1 MYILLVSCSF
11 VVCCFGFCVE
21 CCNVFHSQ
29 IISKH
34 AIPIYTYL
42 HITCTSIY
50 ARTIAPILIVLYLI
64 VGRSSNKQPT
74 ILFEN
79 ESTAVTGRN
88 QYWRGQEVKM
98 NQDSDESKEVDSSTS
113 ASLHHKTNEK
123 ILEEDTKKI
132 SPTGAKL
139 TISEI
144 TNSTLSASSRPF
156 NYIGGINPT
165 KPLPWPD
172 SEKDYHKLHE
182 ILVQRVKES
191 DELTTREF
199 DINNSRLPQLLFYGD
214 SITEGWGGTSFGNLP
229 SKGRMW
235 NEHEDIEIRKIFDV
249 NFGVSSTW
257 GKRSLKPPL
266 ILGISGSRTYDF
278 IWRMR
283 HGEFPSSSLLD
294 HVKGDDEYDTFD
306 LGKLERIYIVLMG
319 TNNLGG
325 GMLPKP
331 TLEGMDAVGRAILQL
346 HQDNFPGV
354 PAAMLFSE
362 LLPRR
367 DDFRAEKM
375 CPPRCAN
382 ITSKT
387 PYKSFMPAINKVNK
401 ELPRIVEGWREDFV
415 NSRIVLLSGSTNST
429 STEEEEEEDK
439 VSSTKHTID
448 TAISRYKHNNYT
460 KTVHCGREMFNNMDD
475 IDEYDTY
482 MPDRLHPNA
491 KGYELWSHCIKKG
504 LEVVMDHQISLED
517 EVEEESR

>member
-1 MYILLVSCSF
+1 MLNY
-11 VVCCFGFCVE
+11 
-21 CCNVFHSQ
+21 
-29 IISKH
+29 K
-34 AIPIYTYL
+34 
-42 HITCTSIY
+42 
-50 ARTIAPILIVLYLI
+50 APILIVLYLI

-98 NQDSDESKEVDSSTS
+98 NQDADESKEVSSTS
-113 ASLHHKTNEK
+113 ASLHHKTKTNDK
-123 ILEEDTKKI
+123 VEDTKKKI
-132 SPTGAKL
+132 SPTGEKL
-139 TISEI
+139 TLTEI
-144 TNSTLSASSRPF
+144 ANSTLSASSRPF
-156 NYIGGINPT
+156 NYIGDINPT
-165 KPLPWPD
+165 KPLPWPI
-172 SEKDYHKLHE
+172 SEVDWWKLHE
-182 ILVQRVKES
+182 TLVQRVKES
-191 DELTTREF
+191 DELPTREF
-199 DINNSRLPQLLFYGD
+199 DINNSRLPQLIFYGD

-235 NEHEDIEIRKIFDV
+235 NEHEDVEIRKIFDN
-249 NFGVSSTW
+249 NFGTSSTW

-278 IWRMR
+278 IWRIMN
-283 HGEFPSSSLLD
+283 GEFPSSSLLD
-294 HVKGDDEYDTFD
+294 DVKSDDEYDTFD

-325 GMLPKP
+325 GMLPAP
-331 TLEGMDAVGRAILQL
+331 TLEGMDAVGRSILQL

-362 LLPRR
+362 LLPRK

-382 ITSKT
+382 ITTKT

-401 ELPRIVEGWREDFV
+401 ELPRIVEGWRKDFV
-415 NSRIVLLSGSTNST
+415 NSRIVLLSGATNST
-429 STEEEEEEDK
+429 STEDEEDK
-439 VSSTKHTID
+439 ESSTKLTID

-460 KTVHCGREMFNNMDD
+460 KTIFCGREMFSNVDD

-491 KGYELWSHCIKKG
+491 KGYESWSHCIKKG
-504 LEVVMDHQISLED
+504 LEVVMDHQISLEE

>member
-1 MYILLVSCSF
+1 MLFVLQCLTKQDTHIICSIL
-11 VVCCFGFCVE
+11 
-21 CCNVFHSQ
+21 
-29 IISKH
+29 
-34 AIPIYTYL
+34 T
-42 HITCTSIY
+42 
-50 ARTIAPILIVLYLI
+50 APILIVLYLI

-88 QYWRGQEVKM
+88 QYWRGQDVKM
-98 NQDSDESKEVDSSTS
+98 NQDADESKEVDSTS
-113 ASLHHKTNEK
+113 ASIHHKTSEK
-123 ILEEDTKKI
+123 KEDTKSS
-132 SPTGAKL
+132 SPSGAKL
-139 TISEI
+139 TLAEI
-144 TNSTLSASSRPF
+144 ANSTLSASSRPF
-156 NYIGGINPT
+156 NYIGDINPT
-165 KPLPWPD
+165 KPLPWPS
-172 SEKDYHKLHE
+172 SEKDWHKLHE
-182 ILVQRVKES
+182 TLVQRVKES
-191 DELTTREF
+191 DELPTREF
-199 DINNSRLPQLLFYGD
+199 DINNSRLPQLIFYGD

-235 NEHEDIEIRKIFDV
+235 NEHEDLEIRKIFDT
-249 NFGVSSTW
+249 NFGKSSTW
-257 GKRSLKPPL
+257 GERALKPSL

-278 IWRMR
+278 IWRIMN
-283 HGEFPSSSLLD
+283 GEFPSSSLLD
-294 HVKGDDEYDTFD
+294 HNVKGDDDYDTFD

-325 GMLPKP
+325 GMLPAP
-331 TLEGMDAVGRAILQL
+331 TLEGMDAVGRSILQL

-382 ITSKT
+382 VTSKT

-401 ELPRIVEGWREDFV
+401 ELPRIMEGWRDDFV

-429 STEEEEEEDK
+429 STDEEEEEEEEDGED
-439 VSSTKHTID
+439 SPTKITID

-460 KTVHCGREMFNNMDD
+460 QTVHCGREMFTNMDD
-475 IDEYDTY
+475 IEEYDTY

-504 LEVVMDHQISLED
+504 LEVVMDHQISLEE
-517 EVEEESR
+517 EVVEEEESR

>member
-1 MYILLVSCSF
+1 M
-11 VVCCFGFCVE
+11 
-21 CCNVFHSQ
+21 
-29 IISKH
+29 
-34 AIPIYTYL
+34 
-42 HITCTSIY
+42 
-50 ARTIAPILIVLYLI
+50 VLYLI
-64 VGRSSNKQPT
+64 VGRSSNKEPT

-98 NQDSDESKEVDSSTS
+98 NQDANNNESKENDS
-113 ASLHHKTNEK
+113 ASALHKKKNK
-123 ILEEDTKKI
+123 VVVEDTKKI
-132 SPTGAKL
+132 SPTKL
-139 TISEI
+139 TLSEI
-144 TNSTLSASSRPF
+144 ANSTLSASSRPF
-156 NYIGGINPT
+156 NYIGDINPT
-165 KPLPWPD
+165 KPLPWPET
-172 SEKDYHKLHE
+172 EKDWWKLHE
-182 ILVQRVKES
+182 SLVQRVKES
-191 DELTTREF
+191 DELPTREF
-199 DINNSRLPQLLFYGD
+199 DISNSRLPQLLFYGD

-235 NEHEDIEIRKIFDV
+235 NEHEDLEIRKIFDN
-249 NFGVSSTW
+249 NFGTSSTW
-257 GKRSLKPPL
+257 GKRSLKPSL

-278 IWRMR
+278 IWRIMN
-283 HGEFPSSSLLD
+283 GEFPSSSLLD
-294 HVKGDDEYDTFD
+294 HLKSDDEYDTFD

-325 GMLPKP
+325 GMLPTP
-331 TLEGMDAVGRAILQL
+331 TLEGMDAVGRSILQL

-362 LLPRR
+362 LLPRK
-367 DDFRAEKM
+367 DNFRAEKM

-382 ITSKT
+382 KTTKT

-401 ELPRIVEGWREDFV
+401 ELPRIIEGWREDFA
-415 NSRIVLLSGSTNST
+415 NSRIVLLSGTTNST
-429 STEEEEEEDK
+429 STDEEEEDK
-439 VSSTKHTID
+439 ESSTKLTID
-448 TAISRYKHNNYT
+448 TVISRYKHNNYS

-504 LEVVMDHQISLED
+504 LEVIMDHQISLEE